1 MEQSP
6 ETVTDESYLVQDER
20 ISQIDD
26 VEFSSDVWTIKFNIM
41 HLLEGIHEFM
51 WRYGEATCEHDVA
64 RRLFRESKYHEEF
77 AFEGKLIECGCNSSK
92 ERLAK
97 ILIELVDESTKLS
110 ENLEKLLNGDMLR
123 KCDFDTQGMK
133 AYVDPDDIPF

>member
-1 MEQSP
+1 MERSP
-6 ETVTDESYLVQDER
+6 ETVTDESCLVQEER

-26 VEFSSDVWTIKFNIM
+26 VDFSSDVWTIRFSIM
-41 HLLEGIHEFM
+41 HLLEGIHEFI
-51 WRYGEATCEHDVA
+51 WRYGEATCEHDIA

-77 AFEGKLIECGCNSSK
+77 AFEGKLIEYGCNRSK
-92 ERLAK
+92 EKLAE
-97 ILIELVDESTKLS
+97 ILMALIAESTKLS
-110 ENLEKLLNGDMLR
+110 TTLEKLLNGDMLR